1 MSFLQITMRFLIVAC
16 VTVHGNLCL
25 YASDSGVPI
34 QTEDPNVSPEI
45 TVPPDVLTNEEQA
58 VIERALE
65 MTTAAIRR
73 SQPDTTSNLPAAA
86 KTTSELADSINRQLN
101 ARSPQNKV
109 PFTPS
114 LPELQ
119 GSTQPDREEEA
130 SNLPAPEPE
139 ESSELPSHTEITNDG
154 PRFLNDGNY
163 WPNADSIKKT
173 PKDIESLIDFI
184 SEGGTSL
191 RPVNPNDLLKNRSW
205 SEALDLKLLQLEN
218 ERNETQVKLEDGE
231 HQEEVMVLDAVN
243 FTAQI
248 REIYQLLN
256 PSARLHP
263 WLKWL
268 LYSSRITPQML
279 ELYYSALRKRDQIY
293 MLAAKGKGELKIRY
307 RGRIVDIPIFV
318 WPDQAHGLY
327 ELVVVRRREASEGK
341 LETPM
346 LPRL

>member
-1 MSFLQITMRFLIVAC
+1 
-16 VTVHGNLCL
+16 
-25 YASDSGVPI
+25 
-34 QTEDPNVSPEI
+34 
-45 TVPPDVLTNEEQA
+45 
-58 VIERALE
+58 

-73 SQPDTTSNLPAAA
+73 SQPAAASDLPAAA
-86 KTTSELADSINRQLN
+86 KTTSELADSINQQLN
-101 ARSPQNKV
+101 SRSPQDRSPQNEV
-109 PFTPS
+109 PLTPS
-114 LPELQ
+114 PPQLES
-119 GSTQPDREEEA
+119 STPPDREEEA
-130 SNLPAPEPE
+130 PDLPAPEPE
-139 ESSELPSHTEITNDG
+139 ESSELPSYTEVTNDD
-154 PRFLNDGNY
+154 PRFLNDPYSNI
-163 WPNADSIKKT
+163 PSQSAPIKT
-173 PKDIESLIDFI
+173 PKEFESLIDFI

-191 RPVNPNDLLKNRSW
+191 SPVNPNDLLKNRSW
-205 SEALDLKLLQLEN
+205 SEALDLKLLELEN
-218 ERNETQVKLEDGE
+218 ERNKTQVKLDDRK
-231 HQEEVMVLDAVN
+231 HQEEVIVLDAVN

-293 MLAAKGKGELKIRY
+293 MLAAKGNGELKIRY

-327 ELVVVRRREASEGK
+327 ELVVIRRQEASEGK

-346 LPRL
+346 LP